1 MNTSQITTRGT
12 MSVSVN
18 QGQILGDQHALITG
32 AGSGIGL
39 ASAKAL
45 AALGAK
51 ITICDVNPQTAQ
63 RAADEICTSANIGT
77 FSVVGDVSKE
87 RDVRRWLT
95 QSERALGPI
104 TILVNNA
111 GIMPPRVEA
120 AHHIAVAE
128 FDRMLAVHLRGA
140 FLASK
145 EVIPGMR
152 RRRFGRIVNLSSVLG
167 LVGLPY
173 RLAYQV
179 AKTGVVGLTR
189 TLALENARHGI
200 TVNAIAPG
208 YIFTDTLRARAEK
221 GLLDYDLYAERTP
234 VGRWGTPEEVA
245 RVVSFL
251 VEPASAFITGAIYV
265 VDGGY
270 TMRGDPGEDIGKRES
285 RPFVKQ
291 KRRRRT
297 AGTRVPAR
305 SRSQ

>member
-1 MNTSQITTRGT
+1 MTA
-12 MSVSVN
+12 VEN
-18 QGQILGDQHALITG
+18 QAPHRSLDGQHALVTG

-45 AALGAK
+45 AILGAR
-51 ITICDVNPQTAQ
+51 ITVFDVNRQTAEHA
-63 RAADEICTSANIGT
+63 RREIAASAGVAT
-77 FSVVGDVSKE
+77 LAVTGDISHE
-87 RDVRRWLT
+87 GAVRR
-95 QSERALGPI
+95 SFAESARKLGPI

-111 GIMPPRVEA
+111 GIMPPKVDVG
-120 AHHIAVAE
+120 HHIGVAD

-167 LVGLPY
+167 IVGLPY

-189 TLALENARHGI
+189 TLALENARYGV

-208 YIFTDTLRARAEK
+208 YILTDTLRARADK

-245 RVVSFL
+245 RVICFL
-251 VEPASAFITGAIYV
+251 VDPASAFITGSVYA

-270 TMRGDPGEDIGKRES
+270 TIRGDPGEDIGRRES
-285 RPFVKQ
+285 SPFVKQ
-291 KRRRRT
+291 RRKKRLRK
-297 AGTRVPAR
+297 AISAR
-305 SRSQ
+305 